1 MKEAGPMGIET
12 VKEGEVLMARV
23 DGRIDGTNALE
34 FQNELEAACADAD
47 RYVILDLEQVSYIS
61 SAGLRAILMIAKW
74 LENKD
79 VKLALC
85 SLSDSVNEI
94 FQVSGFDQ
102 IISVR
107 ASKGEA
113 IKAVGG

>member
-47 RYVILDLEQVSYIS
+47 RYVILDLEELSYIS
-61 SAGLRAILMIAKW
+61 SAGLRAIMMTARG
-74 LENKD
+74 LENKN
-79 VKLALC
+79 VKLAVC
-85 SLSDSVNEI
+85 SLSDSVSEI
-94 FQVSGFDQ
+94 FQISGFDQ
-102 IISVR
+102 IIPVR
-107 ASKGEA
+107 ASQSEA
-113 IKAVGG
+113 IKAFDG